1 MVKEIYE
8 RMRILGKINRRRA
21 KVMCGRFLFDAD
33 FDEVYNK
40 LMVYERDYVIQKRDF
55 RPSDQ
60 VPAIHFER
68 AGNVIQ
74 PMVWGLKGYPESR
87 LLINARRETLLE
99 KPRYRQILDN
109 RCVIPATSFYEPEN
123 KGKKKIMHNF
133 GSGKIIYLAGL
144 YEKEA
149 EKNRVT
155 IITMA
160 ATGAVK
166 SFHDRMPVTI
176 EEADLGDWLRG
187 NRQVAYQ
194 KLLCQDSLYE
204 LMDQEVQISFF

>member
-1 MVKEIYE
+1 
-8 RMRILGKINRRRA
+8 
-21 KVMCGRFLFDAD
+21 MCGRFLFDAD

-68 AGNVIQ
+68 NGNVIQ
-74 PMVWGLKGYPESR
+74 PMVWGLKGYPESK

-99 KPRYRQILDN
+99 KPRYRQMLDN
-109 RCVIPATSFYEPEN
+109 RCVIPATSFYEPETR
-123 KGKKKIMHNF
+123 GKEKIMHTF
-133 GSGKIIYLAGL
+133 GQRKIIYLAAL
-144 YEKEA
+144 YEREP

-166 SFHDRMPVTI
+166 SFHDRMPVAI
-176 EEADLGDWLRG
+176 EESDLGDWLQGTRET
-187 NRQVAYQ
+187 AYN
-194 KLLCQDSLYE
+194 KLLCQNSVYGLLDK
-204 LMDQEVQISFF
+204 EVQISFF

>member
-1 MVKEIYE
+1 
-8 RMRILGKINRRRA
+8 
-21 KVMCGRFLFDAD
+21 MCGRFLFDAD

-68 AGNVIQ
+68 DGNVIQ
-74 PMVWGLKGYPESR
+74 PMVWGLKGYPESK

-99 KPRYRQILDN
+99 KPRYRQLLDN
-109 RCVIPATSFYEPEN
+109 RCVIPATSFYEPETR
-123 KGKKKIMHNF
+123 GKEKIMHTF
-133 GSGKIIYLAGL
+133 GQRKIIYLAAL
-144 YEKEA
+144 YEREP

-166 SFHDRMPVTI
+166 SFHDRMPVAI
-176 EEADLGDWLRG
+176 EESDLGDWLQGTRET
-187 NRQVAYQ
+187 AYN
-194 KLLCQDSLYE
+194 KLLCQNSVYGLLDK
-204 LMDQEVQISFF
+204 EVQISFF